1 MAPPINPPIK
11 KESVYTVKIYFIKPI
26 DLISVVVN
34 TLIEMEYE
42 TYTVSEFDAEK
53 LPRIL
58 PEDQRNVLFICVTS
72 RQEAQ
77 KWLEYAESLRD
88 EPPSQVQIGVFAFTH
103 MDNALRDKFLMNQ
116 ISVTPFDQLKQ
127 NTLGVLRTI
136 LQIFECRGQRQYIR
150 VKAQGHSEALISI
163 SGRDQ
168 PIKGTIIDLS
178 TSAFVC
184 DVPETYHHYF
194 EAGQYIREILLVLRG
209 IRIRTAAKFLGY
221 SQEKKNHFIMK
232 FCTLSMKDGRFD
244 YQEQIARETKQKL
257 CNYIR
262 TCLKTS
268 LTERLEAFASKT

>member
-1 MAPPINPPIK
+1 MDLPIK
-11 KESVYTVKIYFIKPI
+11 KEDVYTVKIYFIKPI

-42 TYTVSEFDAEK
+42 TYTISEFDAEK

-72 RQEAQ
+72 RQDAQ
-77 KWLEYAESLRD
+77 RWLEYVGNLRD
-88 EPPSQVQIGVFAFTH
+88 EPSSRIQIGVFAFSS
-103 MDNALRDKFLMNQ
+103 MDDTLKKKFLMNQ
-116 ISVTPFDQLKQ
+116 ISVTPFDQLRQ

-150 VKAQGHSEALISI
+150 VRAQGHSEALISI

-168 PIKGTIIDLS
+168 PIKGSLVDLS

-184 DVPETYHHYF
+184 DIPEIYHHYF

-209 IRIRTAAKFLGY
+209 IRIRTAAKFLGF

-232 FCTLSMKDGRFD
+232 FCTLSVKDGRFD
-244 YQEQIARETKQKL
+244 YEEQISRDPKQKL

-262 TCLKTS
+262 TCLKDS
-268 LTERLEAFASKT
+268 LMERLSALAAS

>member
-1 MAPPINPPIK
+1 MDRSIK
-11 KESVYTVKIYFIKPI
+11 KEDVYTVKIYFIKPI

-58 PEDQRNVLFICVTS
+58 PEDRRNVLFICVTS

-77 KWLEYAESLRD
+77 RWLEYAQTLRD
-88 EPPSQVQIGVFAFTH
+88 EPLSQIQIGVFAFSNI
-103 MDNALRDKFLMNQ
+103 DSALKEEFLMNQ
-116 ISVTPFDQLKQ
+116 ISVTPFDQLRQ

-150 VKAQGHSEALISI
+150 VKAQGHSEALISV

-168 PIKGTIIDLS
+168 PIKGSIVDLS

-184 DVPETYHHYF
+184 DVPEIYHHYF
-194 EAGQYIREILLVLRG
+194 GAGQYIREILLVLRG
-209 IRIRTAAKFLGY
+209 VRIRTAAKFLGY
-221 SQEKKNHFIMK
+221 SQENKNHFIMK

-244 YQEQIARETKQKL
+244 YEEQISRGPKQKL

-262 TCLKTS
+262 TCLKDS
-268 LTERLEAFASKT
+268 LMERLSALAAK